1 MSSIEQASRRATSTS
16 IGMPMLMGDRQVAR
30 GRGRHDALARV
41 GEGVQF
47 AEYRDIVES
56 RIGAGVGD
64 HDQPV
69 LDENAAAI
77 GHDVLVA
84 PHQWPSP
91 GTRCKYTGSAQEKM

>member
-1 MSSIEQASRRATSTS
+1 
-16 IGMPMLMGDRQVAR
+16 MGDRQVTR
-30 GRGRHDALARV
+30 GRNRHDALARI

-47 AEYRDIVES
+47 AEYRDVVES

-84 PHQWPSP
+84 SRPHQRPSP
-91 GTRCKYTGSAQEKM
+91 GTRCKYTGSAQENVTNPPSGATAESAFAPAKST